1 MRIREKKKKK
11 KGGGRGKK
19 KEKLARFENA
29 PQQQHQTKRVNTA
42 TNKRFCRFSSV
53 VMQLVKVQC
62 TDDGVE

>member
-1 MRIREKKKKK
+1 MRIREKKKK

-29 PQQQHQTKRVNTA
+29 PQQHQTKRVNTA